1 MASLTPSLER
11 LAGAIASFPGLGRK
25 SASRIAYYILNMTDT
40 QASDLV
46 NAINEARASI
56 SRCNKC
62 QNLSETDICPI
73 CADPKRDTS
82 TICVVEDPKAAEVI
96 ESLHEYKGL
105 YHVLHGVIS
114 PLDDVGPDD
123 IAIKELISRIDD
135 SVTEVILATNPS
147 TEGEAT
153 AMYIKM
159 LLSPFGVKI
168 TRLAYGLPVGASLE
182 FADSVTLLRALEG
195 RSDL

>member
-1 MASLTPSLER
+1 MGTLTPSLER
-11 LAGAIASFPGLGRK
+11 LAGAIATFPGIGRK
-25 SASRIAYYILNMTDT
+25 SASRIAYYILNMTDA
-40 QASDLV
+40 QAAELV
-46 NAINEARASI
+46 NAIQTARGSI
-56 SRCNKC
+56 LRCSC
-62 QNLSETDICPI
+62 CCNLSESEICSI
-73 CADPKRDTS
+73 CADSKRDRT
-82 TICVVEDPKAAEVI
+82 TICVVEDPKASEVI

-114 PLDDVGPDD
+114 PLDDIGPDD
-123 IAIKELISRIDD
+123 ITIKELIARIDGT
-135 SVTEVILATNPS
+135 VKEVILATNPS

-159 LLSPFGVKI
+159 LLSPFGVKV

-195 RSDL
+195 RSDI

>member
-1 MASLTPSLER
+1 MSSLTPSLER
-11 LAGAIASFPGLGRK
+11 LAGAIASFPGIGRK
-25 SASRIAYYILNMTDT
+25 SASRIAYHILNMTDAE
-40 QASDLV
+40 ASELV
-46 NAINEARASI
+46 NAINGARVSI
-56 SRCNKC
+56 LRCKKC
-62 QNLSETDICPI
+62 QNLSETEICPI
-73 CADPKRDTS
+73 CADAKRDTS
-82 TICVVEDPKAAEVI
+82 TICVVEDAKAAEVI

-114 PLDDVGPDD
+114 PLDDIGPDD
-123 IAIKELISRIDD
+123 ISITELISRIDG
-135 SVTEVILATNPS
+135 SVKEVILATNPS

-159 LLSPFGVKI
+159 LLAPFGVKV

-195 RSDL
+195 RSDI

>member
-1 MASLTPSLER
+1 MSLTPSLER
-11 LAGAIASFPGLGRK
+11 LAGAIASFPGIGRK
-25 SASRIAYYILNMTDT
+25 SASRIAYHILNMTDKE
-40 QASDLV
+40 ASELI
-46 NAINEARASI
+46 NAINNARESI
-56 SRCNKC
+56 SRCSKC
-62 QNLSETDICPI
+62 QNLSETEICPI
-73 CADPKRDTS
+73 CSDSRRDVT
-82 TICVVEDPKAAEVI
+82 TICVVEDAKAAEVI

-114 PLDDVGPDD
+114 PLDDIGPDD
-123 IAIKELISRIDD
+123 IAITELLARIDG
-135 SVTEVILATNPS
+135 SVKEVILATNPS

-159 LLSPFGVKI
+159 LLSPFGVKV

-195 RSDL
+195 RSDI

>member
-25 SASRIAYYILNMTDT
+25 SASRIAYYILNMSDS
-40 QASDLV
+40 QATELI
-46 NAINEARASI
+46 NAINDARSYI
-56 SRCNKC
+56 SRCSKC
-62 QNLSETDICPI
+62 QNLSETEICPI
-73 CADPKRDTS
+73 CADPKRDS
-82 TICVVEDPKAAEVI
+82 SVICVVEDPKAAEAI
-96 ESLHEYKGL
+96 EALHEYNGL

-114 PLDDVGPDD
+114 PLDDIGPDD
-123 IAIKELISRIDD
+123 ISIKELISRIDG
-135 SVTEVILATNPS
+135 SVKEVILATNPS

-159 LLSPFGVKI
+159 LLSPFGVKV

-195 RSDL
+195 RSNL

>member
-1 MASLTPSLER
+1 MSLTPSLER

-25 SASRIAYYILNMTDT
+25 SASRIAYHILNMTDSEAT
-40 QASDLV
+40 ELI
-46 NAINEARASI
+46 NAINSARESI
-56 SRCNKC
+56 SRCSKC
-62 QNLSETDICPI
+62 QNLSETEICPI
-73 CADPKRDTS
+73 CSDSRRDVT
-82 TICVVEDPKAAEVI
+82 TICVVEDAKAAEVI

-114 PLDDVGPDD
+114 PLDDIGPDD
-123 IAIKELISRIDD
+123 IAITELLARIDG
-135 SVTEVILATNPS
+135 SVKEVILATNPS

-159 LLSPFGVKI
+159 LLSPFGVKV

-195 RSDL
+195 RSDI

>member
-1 MASLTPSLER
+1 MSSLTPSLER
-11 LAGAIASFPGLGRK
+11 LAGAIASFPGIGRK
-25 SASRIAYYILNMTDT
+25 SASRIAYHILNMSSHE
-40 QASDLV
+40 ANELI
-46 NAINEARASI
+46 NAINDARQSI
-56 SRCNKC
+56 LHCNVC
-62 QNLSETDICPI
+62 QNLSESEICPI
-73 CADPKRDTS
+73 CADPRRDKN
-82 TICVVEDPKAAEVI
+82 TICVVEDAKAAEVI

-114 PLDDVGPDD
+114 PLDDIGPDD
-123 IAIKELISRIDD
+123 IAIKELLSRIDG
-135 SVTEVILATNPS
+135 SVKEIILATNPS

-159 LLSPFGVKI
+159 LLSPFGVKV

-195 RSDL
+195 RSDI

>member
-25 SASRIAYYILNMTDT
+25 CASRIAYYILNMNDS
-40 QASDLV
+40 QAKELV
-46 NAINEARASI
+46 DAINGARETI
-56 SRCNKC
+56 LRCSRC
-62 QNLSETDICPI
+62 QNLSETEICPI
-73 CADPKRDTS
+73 CSDIKRDVS

-114 PLDDVGPDD
+114 PLDDIGPDD
-123 IAIKELISRIDD
+123 IAIKELLSRIDET
-135 SVTEVILATNPS
+135 VKEVILATNPS

-159 LLSPFGVKI
+159 LLSPLGVKV

>member
-25 SASRIAYYILNMTDT
+25 SASRIAYYILNMTDA
-40 QASDLV
+40 QAAELV
-46 NAINEARASI
+46 SAINGARESI
-56 SRCNKC
+56 SRCSTC
-62 QNLSETDICPI
+62 QNLSETELCPI
-73 CADPKRDTS
+73 CADPKRDTT

-114 PLDDVGPDD
+114 PLDDIGPDD
-123 IAIKELISRIDD
+123 IAIKDLLARIDG
-135 SVTEVILATNPS
+135 SVKEVILATNPS

-159 LLSPFGVKI
+159 LLTPFGIKV

-195 RSDL
+195 RNDL

>member
-25 SASRIAYYILNMTDT
+25 SASRIAYHILNMTEP
-40 QASDLV
+40 QAKELIE
-46 NAINEARASI
+46 AINGARESI
-56 SRCNKC
+56 MRCEKC
-62 QNLSETDICPI
+62 QNLSETEICPI
-73 CADPKRDTS
+73 CADTKRDIS

-105 YHVLHGVIS
+105 FHVLHGVIS
-114 PLDDVGPDD
+114 PLDDIGPDD
-123 IAIKELISRIDD
+123 IAIKELLARIDG
-135 SVTEVILATNPS
+135 SVKEVILATNPS

-159 LLSPFGVKI
+159 LLSPFGVKV

>member
-25 SASRIAYYILNMTDT
+25 SASRIAYYILNMSDS
-40 QASDLV
+40 QATELI
-46 NAINEARASI
+46 NAINDARSYI
-56 SRCNKC
+56 SRCSKC
-62 QNLSETDICPI
+62 QNLSETEICPI
-73 CADPKRDTS
+73 CADSKRDS
-82 TICVVEDPKAAEVI
+82 SVICVVEDPKAAEAI
-96 ESLHEYKGL
+96 EALHEYSGL

-114 PLDDVGPDD
+114 PLDDIGPDD
-123 IAIKELISRIDD
+123 ISIKELISRIDG
-135 SVTEVILATNPS
+135 SVKEVILATNPS

-159 LLSPFGVKI
+159 LLSPFGVKV

-195 RSDL
+195 RSNL

>member
-25 SASRIAYYILNMTDT
+25 SASRIAYHILNMSDA
-40 QASDLV
+40 QASELV
-46 NAINEARASI
+46 NAINDARSSI
-56 SRCNKC
+56 LRCKSC
-62 QNLSETDICPI
+62 QNLSETELCPI
-73 CADPKRDTS
+73 CADAKRDTT
-82 TICVVEDPKAAEVI
+82 TICVVEDPKATEVI
-96 ESLHEYKGL
+96 ESLHEYKGM

-114 PLDDVGPDD
+114 PLDDIGPDD
-123 IAIKELISRIDD
+123 IAIKELLSRIDD
-135 SVTEVILATNPS
+135 SVKEIILATNPS

-159 LLSPFGVKI
+159 LLSPFGVKV

>member
-25 SASRIAYYILNMTDT
+25 SASRIAYYILNMNDS
-40 QASDLV
+40 QAKELV
-46 NAINEARASI
+46 DAINGAREAILRC
-56 SRCNKC
+56 SRC
-62 QNLSETDICPI
+62 QNLSETEICPI
-73 CADPKRDTS
+73 CSDIKRDVS

-114 PLDDVGPDD
+114 PLDDIGPDD
-123 IAIKELISRIDD
+123 IAIKELLSRIDGT
-135 SVTEVILATNPS
+135 VKEVILATNPS

-159 LLSPFGVKI
+159 LLSPLGVKV

>member
-25 SASRIAYYILNMTDT
+25 SASRIAYYILNMSDS
-40 QASDLV
+40 QATELI
-46 NAINEARASI
+46 NAINDARSYI
-56 SRCNKC
+56 SRCTKC
-62 QNLSETDICPI
+62 QNLSETEICPI
-73 CADPKRDTS
+73 CADSKRDS
-82 TICVVEDPKAAEVI
+82 SVICVVEDPKAAEAI
-96 ESLHEYKGL
+96 EALHEYRGL

-114 PLDDVGPDD
+114 PLDDIGPDD
-123 IAIKELISRIDD
+123 ISIKELISRIDG
-135 SVTEVILATNPS
+135 SVKEVILATNPS

-159 LLSPFGVKI
+159 LLSPFGVKV